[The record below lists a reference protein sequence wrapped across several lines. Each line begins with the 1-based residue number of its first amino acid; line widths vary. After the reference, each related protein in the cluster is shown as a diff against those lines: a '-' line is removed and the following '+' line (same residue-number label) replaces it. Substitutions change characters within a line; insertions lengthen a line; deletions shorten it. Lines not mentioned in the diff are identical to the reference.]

1 MQRFHRSSVSNAADR
16 LDKTR
21 SETMTGLKSMKV
33 ICYIGRYGF
42 GVMVRVEGLT
52 EIGPR

>member
-1 MQRFHRSSVSNAADR
+1 MAGF
-16 LDKTR
+16 
-21 SETMTGLKSMKV
+21 KSMNI

-52 EIGPR
+52 EIGLR